1 MWAGIVFC
9 KVLLLFQVRENREK
23 STYKDFQTVFNKCT
37 PIPSHQKFVFSASS
51 EESAFFLD
59 VLELEDKSEE
69 EISNGQ
75 ENMDK
80 VLASVSKV
88 CSFTKLKNCL
98 PEKLVFYF
106 FTRVER

>member
-75 ENMDK
+75 ENVDK

-88 CSFTKLKNCL
+88 CSFTKLKKIVSLKNWHFIFCL
-98 PEKLVFYF
+98 G
-106 FTRVER
+106 